1 MVAEVDAAG
10 WPGFAILLR
19 RTGMKMPSWK
29 IRMAESGSLLR
40 SMAQGHFVCL
50 VLLAAQF
57 GLQPLLAKRLLPK
70 GAFASVILLSSNA
83 MKILISAAVL
93 LLGSNREQL
102 KELARSWTFRDSTL
116 KAGLPSAL
124 FAGQGWL
131 IQVGQTHLD
140 SLTFNLLNQTKTLS
154 AALIC
159 YLMLG
164 RRQSLMQCFALFLLF
179 LSALL
184 LAKKKATPVTPM
196 EDLARD
202 DHFWLG
208 VVPVLC
214 AVLSSG
220 LTAALTQRALK
231 GSEGRNSWLYSMEIS
246 IWGSFFL
253 ICGQLI
259 QHAALEGTLSREGG
273 WLATNFQGWSAQ
285 CILPIST
292 QACGGILVGL
302 VTKYSDAVKKGFAL
316 VAGIVLKT
324 VSQAMLEDTPLT
336 SRHLLAAVLV
346 AVSTVLHSTFPPQ
359 PQLQKSK
366 TI

>member
-1 MVAEVDAAG
+1 
-10 WPGFAILLR
+10 
-19 RTGMKMPSWK
+19 MKLPSWRPR
-29 IRMAESGSLLR
+29 IGEFLR
-40 SMAQGHFVCL
+40 FTFDGRFLCL

-57 GLQPLLAKRLLPK
+57 GLQPLLAKRLLPR
-70 GAFASVILLSSNA
+70 GALASVILLSSNT
-83 MKILISAAVL
+83 MKIFISASVL
-93 LLGSNREQL
+93 LLGSTKEEL
-102 KELARSWTFRDSTL
+102 KAIARSWTFRDSTL

-131 IQVGQTHLD
+131 LQVGQTHLD

-159 YLMLG
+159 YLLLG
-164 RRQSLMQCFALFLLF
+164 RRQSAIQCFALFLLF

-184 LAKKKATPVTPM
+184 LSKKRSTSVD
-196 EDLARD
+196 DLMPRD
-202 DHFWLG
+202 ERFWLG
-208 VVPVLC
+208 VVPVLV
-214 AVLSSG
+214 AVVSSG

-231 GSEGRNSWLYSMEIS
+231 GAFGRNTWLYSMEIS
-246 IWGSFFL
+246 VWGSFFL
-253 ICGQLI
+253 ICGQLV
-259 QHAALEGTLSREGG
+259 QHLALEGPSISGG
-273 WLATNFQGWSAQ
+273 WLAASFQGWSAQ

-316 VAGIVLKT
+316 VAGIVLT
-324 VSQAMLEDTPLT
+324 TLSQALLEDTPLT

-346 AVSTVLHSTFPPQ
+346 AVSTVLHSKFPPQ

>member
-1 MVAEVDAAG
+1 MVAEVGAEG
-10 WPGFAILLR
+10 WPGFASILLR
-19 RTGMKMPSWK
+19 RTGMKIPWK
-29 IRMAESGSLLR
+29 NQVVEGCSFLL
-40 SMAQGHFVCL
+40 SAVAQQGPVVCL
-50 VLLAAQF
+50 ALLAAQF
-57 GLQPLLAKRLLPK
+57 GFQPLLAKRLLPR

-83 MKILISAAVL
+83 MKILISATVL
-93 LLGSNREQL
+93 LLGSNKNEL
-102 KELARSWTFRDSTL
+102 KKLACNWTFRDSTL

-131 IQVGQTHLD
+131 LQVGQTHLD

-164 RRQSLMQCFALFLLF
+164 RRQSVMQCFALFLLF

-184 LAKKKATPVTPM
+184 LAKKRSTPM
-196 EDLARD
+196 DDLLPRD
-202 DHFWLG
+202 DRFWLG

-220 LTAALTQRALK
+220 LTAAMTQRALK
-231 GSEGRNSWLYSMEIS
+231 GAQGRNTWLYSMEIS
-246 IWGSFFL
+246 LWGSFFL

-273 WLATNFQGWSAQ
+273 WLTSSFQGWSMQ

-316 VAGIVLKT
+316 VAGIVLT
-324 VSQAMLEDTPLT
+324 TISQAMLEDTPLT

-359 PQLQKSK
+359 PVMHRSK

>member
-316 VAGIVLKT
+316 VAGIVLTT

-346 AVSTVLHSTFPPQ
+346 AVSDR
-359 PQLQKSK
+359 KSVV
-366 TI
+366 